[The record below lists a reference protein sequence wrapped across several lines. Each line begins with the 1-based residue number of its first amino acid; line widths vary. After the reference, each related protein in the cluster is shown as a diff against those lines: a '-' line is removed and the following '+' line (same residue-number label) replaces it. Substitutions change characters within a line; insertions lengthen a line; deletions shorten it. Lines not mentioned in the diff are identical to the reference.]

1 MIQKIINYVIL
12 INTITFFLLYSNLS
26 LDIQNRD
33 LEENIYSI
41 FKKEEIETVKL
52 VNVKNNFYYKLLL
65 TKKLDL
71 IKLDLNK

>member
-1 MIQKIINYVIL
+1 MIQKIINYVIFF
-12 INTITFFLLYSNLS
+12 NTITFFLLYSSLS
-26 LDIQNRD
+26 LDIKNRD

-52 VNVKNNFYYKLLL
+52 VSVKNNFYYKLLL

>member
-1 MIQKIINYVIL
+1 MIQKIINYVIF
-12 INTITFFLLYSNLS
+12 INTITFFFLYSNLS

>member
-12 INTITFFLLYSNLS
+12 INTITFFLLYSSLS

>member
-1 MIQKIINYVIL
+1 MIQKIINYVIF
-12 INTITFFLLYSNLS
+12 INTIAFFLLYSNLS

>member
-1 MIQKIINYVIL
+1 MLQKIINYVIFF
-12 INTITFFLLYSNLS
+12 NTITFFLLYSSLS

>member
-1 MIQKIINYVIL
+1 MIQKIINYVIFF
-12 INTITFFLLYSNLS
+12 NTITFFLLYSSLS
-26 LDIQNRD
+26 LDIKNRD

>member
-1 MIQKIINYVIL
+1 MIQKIINYVIF